1 MKSVCA
7 GVHIKR
13 ETDAA
18 AEAQWIAPA
27 DGQPSVGDIVLFYGK
42 GGTDGPAWVPAEF
55 CLSLGAAAALS
66 ECQVRAG
73 QPSVMVQRL
82 DTRQYEWGPATN
94 VRRWLR
100 RETWR
105 ELRGRFILSFH
116 GWKPVG
122 ALAEAPHEGAEA
134 GGGTDVITVA
144 TGTKLVEIWTRS
156 GHLDH
161 LIKKLRARYGHVKPN
176 KDAVARARQIRA
188 ARYMEAWLG
197 PDLETPKTTAAAPSG
212 TGAQRT
218 GASDVGPAI
227 KQEPQDFIGYVGD
240 FDLDRKPMDTE

>member
-1 MKSVCA
+1 MTIISFFFSPVSYFL
-7 GVHIKR
+7 
-13 ETDAA
+13 
-18 AEAQWIAPA
+18 IAPA

-55 CLSLGAAAALS
+55 CLSLGAAASMS

-82 DTRQYEWGPATN
+82 DTRQYEWGPATS

-122 ALAEAPHEGAEA
+122 ASAEAPHEGAEA
-134 GGGTDVITVA
+134 SGGTDVITVA
-144 TGTKLVEIWTRS
+144 TGTKLVEIWTQP
-156 GHLDH
+156 GLLDH
-161 LIKKLRARYGHVKPN
+161 LIKKLRARYGHIKPDR
-176 KDAVARARQIRA
+176 DAEARARQIRA
-188 ARYMEAWLG
+188 ARYMETLLG
-197 PDLETPKTTAAAPSG
+197 PDLETPGTATAAPSG
-212 TGAQRT
+212 AVGQRI
-218 GASDVGPAI
+218 GASDVGPAV
-227 KQEPQDFIGYVGD
+227 KQEPQHFIGYVSD